1 MRHGDCSTEAPCF
14 RSPQGWRG
22 LERAA
27 RNKSIA
33 RPVGVIHITSHSVER
48 WLSGLRHT
56 PGKRAWLKPTEGSNP
71 SLSASCIQ
79 IAGHHLNL
87 FLNLQSY
94 PRSTASRN
102 LPVSLPI
109 TIRLGTPSDAPI
121 IANYNALLA
130 QETEHLELEPVRL
143 RAGVDAVLADATK
156 GTYWV
161 AEAGGEVV
169 GQLMI
174 TFEWSDWR
182 NGVFWW
188 IQSVYV
194 RQDWRAR
201 GVFKALYDHVYQLA
215 KARSDVCGLRLY
227 VEGDNQRAQ
236 RTYQR
241 LGLRPTNYHLYEVD
255 FRIAR
260 PDSSGDG

>member
-1 MRHGDCSTEAPCF
+1 M
-14 RSPQGWRG
+14 
-22 LERAA
+22 
-27 RNKSIA
+27 
-33 RPVGVIHITSHSVER
+33 
-48 WLSGLRHT
+48 
-56 PGKRAWLKPTEGSNP
+56 
-71 SLSASCIQ
+71 
-79 IAGHHLNL
+79 
-87 FLNLQSY
+87 
-94 PRSTASRN
+94 
-102 LPVSLPI
+102 SLPI
-109 TIRLGTPSDAPI
+109 TIRPGTPADAPV

-130 QETEHLELEPVRL
+130 RETEHLELDPARL
-143 RAGVDAVLADATK
+143 RLGVDAVLADSTK

-201 GVFKALYDHVYQLA
+201 GVFKSLYEHVHQLA

-227 VEGDNQRAQ
+227 VERDNQRAQ

-241 LGLRPTNYHLYEVD
+241 LGLQSTSYDLYEVD

-260 PDSSGDG
+260 PDSSRHG

>member
-1 MRHGDCSTEAPCF
+1 M
-14 RSPQGWRG
+14 
-22 LERAA
+22 
-27 RNKSIA
+27 
-33 RPVGVIHITSHSVER
+33 
-48 WLSGLRHT
+48 
-56 PGKRAWLKPTEGSNP
+56 
-71 SLSASCIQ
+71 
-79 IAGHHLNL
+79 
-87 FLNLQSY
+87 
-94 PRSTASRN
+94 
-102 LPVSLPI
+102 SLPI
-109 TIRLGTPSDAPI
+109 TIRPGTPADAPV

-130 QETEHLELEPVRL
+130 RETEHLELDPARL
-143 RAGVDAVLADATK
+143 RHGVDAVLADSTK

-201 GVFKALYDHVYQLA
+201 GVFKSLYEHVHQSA

-227 VEGDNQRAQ
+227 VERDNQRAQ

-241 LGLRPTNYHLYEVD
+241 LGLQSTSYDLYEVD

-260 PDSSGDG
+260 PDSSRHG